1 MLLYFKT
8 TPPTAVDAR
17 GRSPKSTGCLPS
29 RPSAG
34 RTGLRRRQPA
44 AAQPAAAPPASQRGQ
59 HSVCEQRHGPS
70 KLDAAQRNRGA
81 AQEQQLQNFAAP
93 AWQIKSSFTQ
103 LSSALSSAAAC
114 ANPCCSV
121 CFRCSRVGA
130 SVVSCV
136 QLHVSSHSIDSIF
149 RRLRHRAARSRQHEQ
164 A

>member
-1 MLLYFKT
+1 MLLYSKT
-8 TPPTAVDAR
+8 TPLRQSTR
-17 GRSPKSTGCLPS
+17 GAPSQSRPGFCLPD
-29 RPSAG
+29 RQRAA
-34 RTGLRRRQPA
+34 GLRRRQPA

-130 SVVSCV
+130 SVVSC
-136 QLHVSSHSIDSIF
+136 
-149 RRLRHRAARSRQHEQ
+149 AASCILTQHWIHIPTP
-164 A
+164 AAPVLA